1 VPEIS
6 AVSAVVAGVPDNQ
19 PAVFTLKLSNLS
31 EVDADNW
38 FILKVDPASNPY
50 GAKLKMDGASIV
62 NGVAVMV
69 QGGTTLTKT
78 LEFEKGRADVNDYEN
93 VKLILHS
100 QCQFDPTDDQEDI
113 ADTLSLSAYFVPTCS
128 DVAITSPSDNWLVN
142 TGNRDTLPV
151 KIGQYNLQHTRLE
164 KIAFQYRPASAS
176 AWTTQAM
183 FFHDTTEYSNYSA
196 EKYKINGSEDIT
208 YMWDMRSLQD
218 RDYQIRAVSICTDG
232 SLTES
237 VPLTG
242 TLDGVRPQLFGA
254 PSPADGVLDPNDEI
268 MITFN
273 EPIEE
278 GLVSTYNIDVEGVL
292 NGSELNHGTSI
303 SFDGASSYLESPAGI
318 NLADKSFSLE
328 FWAQKESGATGTV
341 MAQGLNET
349 QNLAVG
355 FTDTDVEVVING
367 TAYSATNTVDD
378 GSWHHWAVTYDNGQ
392 KALTVYADDQVL
404 LETTA
409 EATAASGAFK
419 MGRAANTNSNFFT
432 GKIHDV
438 RIWKRALSFTDIIET
453 MNVQLTGNEL
463 GLFANWPMNE
473 GEGNLIEEVV
483 HSRHAA
489 NYAEWLVEPASSAY
503 SFNGTDQAL
512 IANTGSILLTRE
524 MDMTIELWFKGN
536 VPGTETYLIS
546 NGNTAMEVCLPEK
559 TMGVKLTADGRVAI
573 ESNGI
578 LLVSDQSYTD
588 NQWHHMAF
596 VINRRAYATLYV
608 DGEKVNSLPA
618 PEMGAMESAYT
629 YIGALGYVDN
639 TQNHQLSNYF
649 AGSIDE
655 VRIWNTARKQEQI
668 DLYQNTRLAGTEAG
682 LMAYFPFETYEEQ
695 MGVLVSSTTLEDLSI
710 DPYSSTGS
718 NHCGTLTV
726 EGTESISDIA
736 PNIKRERSKQS
747 VNFDYVINNDKII
760 ITPTDELARIEGCI
774 LEITVKNIEDKNGNV
789 LASPATWTAYINKNQ
804 IGWNEDYFEFEKEV
818 DESLSFQTTI
828 NNTSGVVQAF
838 TLSNMPSWLT
848 VTPVSG
854 NISPDD
860 EVTINFEVAEGL
872 NIGNYSEDIFLSGA
886 SGYNERLTLDLRVYK
901 QAPDWSVDE
910 TKFSS
915 SMNVIGQVRVR
926 EVFTNDAYD
935 MLAAFAGDEC
945 RGVAQMSYQENYD
958 DYFAFLV
965 VYGNMEVE
973 ELEYKFWD
981 ASEGKIYTDVTPEFS
996 FEPNAIYG
1004 NMADPVIFDVGILEN
1019 NTMALIDGWK
1029 WISFNLDMAKSS
1041 VNDVLN
1047 GLSPQNGDLVKHDD
1061 KFASYDS
1068 NTGTWIG
1075 SLSRFEIGKL
1085 YRIKYS
1091 ADDELN
1097 YEGAS
1102 VAPADY
1108 PVELA
1113 YGWNRI
1119 GYVASQNMTVSE
1131 ALAGFEPQPNDVVK
1145 GQYQFATYDGYGWV
1159 GSLSYMEPGK
1169 GYMYKSLNSDTVQFV
1184 YPENSQ
1190 LKSKTKNEGLGSYPI
1205 ASANQFEYPFSIV
1218 LKVDASVN
1226 EGDSI
1231 MAYMDKKLMGKAVI
1245 RTDNTYPNYAFLTV
1259 FGNYEQLNREIRF
1272 TLKRNLEEFYFDK
1285 KLYFG
1290 GNKVEGTLNNPVLL
1304 ALSKNE
1310 HITEIVST
1318 ENRIEAYPN
1327 PFNDELN
1334 VLFYLEKSQEVKISV
1349 FNMLGNAVF
1358 TLPKT
1363 LFKQGIN
1370 EVNLNSY
1377 VSGLTSGIYFIKVQT
1392 EDNEHIKKII
1402 KE

>member
-1 VPEIS
+1 
-6 AVSAVVAGVPDNQ
+6 
-19 PAVFTLKLSNLS
+19 
-31 EVDADNW
+31 
-38 FILKVDPASNPY
+38 
-50 GAKLKMDGASIV
+50 
-62 NGVAVMV
+62 
-69 QGGTTLTKT
+69 
-78 LEFEKGRADVNDYEN
+78 
-93 VKLILHS
+93 
-100 QCQFDPTDDQEDI
+100 
-113 ADTLSLSAYFVPTCS
+113 
-128 DVAITSPSDNWLVN
+128 
-142 TGNRDTLPV
+142 
-151 KIGQYNLQHTRLE
+151 
-164 KIAFQYRPASAS
+164 
-176 AWTTQAM
+176 
-183 FFHDTTEYSNYSA
+183 
-196 EKYKINGSEDIT
+196 
-208 YMWDMRSLQD
+208 
-218 RDYQIRAVSICTDG
+218 
-232 SLTES
+232 
-237 VPLTG
+237 
-242 TLDGVRPQLFGA
+242 
-254 PSPADGVLDPNDEI
+254 
-268 MITFN
+268 
-273 EPIEE
+273 
-278 GLVSTYNIDVEGVL
+278 
-292 NGSELNHGTSI
+292 
-303 SFDGASSYLESPAGI
+303 
-318 NLADKSFSLE
+318 
-328 FWAQKESGATGTV
+328 
-341 MAQGLNET
+341 
-349 QNLAVG
+349 
-355 FTDTDVEVVING
+355 
-367 TAYSATNTVDD
+367 
-378 GSWHHWAVTYDNGQ
+378 
-392 KALTVYADDQVL
+392 
-404 LETTA
+404 
-409 EATAASGAFK
+409 
-419 MGRAANTNSNFFT
+419 
-432 GKIHDV
+432 
-438 RIWKRALSFTDIIET
+438 
-453 MNVQLTGNEL
+453 
-463 GLFANWPMNE
+463 
-473 GEGNLIEEVV
+473 
-483 HSRHAA
+483 
-489 NYAEWLVEPASSAY
+489 
-503 SFNGTDQAL
+503 
-512 IANTGSILLTRE
+512 
-524 MDMTIELWFKGN
+524 
-536 VPGTETYLIS
+536 
-546 NGNTAMEVCLPEK
+546 
-559 TMGVKLTADGRVAI
+559 
-573 ESNGI
+573 
-578 LLVSDQSYTD
+578 
-588 NQWHHMAF
+588 MAF

-1119 GYVASQNMTVSE
+1119 GYVASQKFQKH
-1131 ALAGFEPQPNDVVK
+1131 LQG
-1145 GQYQFATYDGYGWV
+1145 
-1159 GSLSYMEPGK
+1159 LSH
-1169 GYMYKSLNSDTVQFV
+1169 
-1184 YPENSQ
+1184 
-1190 LKSKTKNEGLGSYPI
+1190 
-1205 ASANQFEYPFSIV
+1205 
-1218 LKVDASVN
+1218 
-1226 EGDSI
+1226 
-1231 MAYMDKKLMGKAVI
+1231 
-1245 RTDNTYPNYAFLTV
+1245 
-1259 FGNYEQLNREIRF
+1259 
-1272 TLKRNLEEFYFDK
+1272 
-1285 KLYFG
+1285 
-1290 GNKVEGTLNNPVLL
+1290 NP
-1304 ALSKNE
+1304 
-1310 HITEIVST
+1310 T
-1318 ENRIEAYPN
+1318 
-1327 PFNDELN
+1327 
-1334 VLFYLEKSQEVKISV
+1334 
-1349 FNMLGNAVF
+1349 MW
-1358 TLPKT
+1358 
-1363 LFKQGIN
+1363 
-1370 EVNLNSY
+1370 
-1377 VSGLTSGIYFIKVQT
+1377 
-1392 EDNEHIKKII
+1392 
-1402 KE
+1402 